1 MLRLTQVKRP
11 EFHAKGKEVLVCID
25 AARQIHL
32 VPAHREKY
40 IIIIPTCVRF
50 DAESLRDTDF
60 NVARS
65 ANDGEVDALEHFDL
79 GGVAGVGAGAV
90 CVTGGDVQRE
100 VALAAEG
107 KGQVNLGPLRN
118 HSPQSQTVAT
128 CN

>member
-1 MLRLTQVKRP
+1 M
-11 EFHAKGKEVLVCID
+11 
-25 AARQIHL
+25 
-32 VPAHREKY
+32 
-40 IIIIPTCVRF
+40 RF

-79 GGVAGVGAGAV
+79 GRVAGVGAGDV

-100 VALAAEG
+100 VALVAEG
-107 KGQVNLGPLRN
+107 EGQVNLGPLRN